1 MSSPEFL
8 RTAVESSVLTS
19 VAYGTDQTLQLE
31 FRSGAV
37 YRYFAVPLTV
47 FRALLTAESKGAY
60 FNRSIRNRFRYQRL
74 A

>member
-1 MSSPEFL
+1 MNPSPMS
-8 RTAVESSVLTS
+8 TAVESSVLAS
-19 VAYGTDQTLQLE
+19 VAYGRDHTLQLG

-37 YRYFAVPLTV
+37 YRYFDVPPTV
-47 FRALLTAESKGAY
+47 FRALLSAESKGTY